1 MSILFINMTGRRL
14 FTAFAVFEPDACSS
28 FGNFLVK
35 QWFWI
40 EPDGIS
46 YSVYSGAVRGS
57 TFWAYAHDGQGN
69 ISAGSQSVCLS
80 DEAATFCVG
89 SRMCLNPYFMAAF
102 PTNNNQN
109 QILTFNS

>member
-46 YSVYSGAVRGS
+46 YSVYSGAVL
-57 TFWAYAHDGQGN
+57 
-69 ISAGSQSVCLS
+69 SVLHVRQCCSHVLYGKWLR
-80 DEAATFCVG
+80 A
-89 SRMCLNPYFMAAF
+89 
-102 PTNNNQN
+102 PTRRVPHHVDVSPRPQPVR
-109 QILTFNS
+109 